1 MRQLLF
7 RVFLWS
13 VGGLTAS
20 RPRMLGLPFVILLL
34 AGPTTALAT
43 SNWYGL
49 LWYGQSLSVGAFGQ
63 PLLTPFSVNPTTSM
77 LYNSTTGDY
86 SPCQGSTSSQ
96 ASTVFTGIFPAY
108 DSYFS
113 SLANTTPAQTP
124 VSAMANALFKLE
136 GATQTAPFP
145 MIELCA
151 GVGGE
156 PYSSLAQGTT
166 IYNNMKSIVSGAIA
180 NAPAGMVLNIPAV
193 SYVQGEADSQAG
205 TSRTTYASDLATLET
220 NLTSDIETLTSQSN
234 APMLL
239 LTQETNSFGPF
250 GSAANAAAILGA
262 ESDAAAAH
270 PATIFLV
277 TPNYVFENNAQQ
289 SGHLTARGYF
299 YMGEY
304 MARAY
309 HKVVGSSQGGLGGTW
324 EAPIESG
331 TVSNSGNIVT
341 IPLSGGT
348 APYILD
354 CSYVTSPNGACD
366 GFSYTDNSSS
376 PPTCSS
382 VAVASNGTSILM
394 TLSSTPSHA
403 VSGTVEYAWPDGNT
417 NEGAT
422 TTPGPTSGLRG
433 CLHDSDTYTSVIDGK
448 PLPVY
453 GAAWNATFT
462 TN

>member
-1 MRQLLF
+1 MRPV
-7 RVFLWS
+7 RR
-13 VGGLTAS
+13 LTAS
-20 RPRMLGLPFVILLL
+20 RPRRLSLLLL
-34 AGPTTALAT
+34 ALVLGRPMPARAT
-43 SNWYGL
+43 STWYGL

-63 PLLTPFSVNPTTSM
+63 PLLTPFSVNPSTSM
-77 LYNSTTGDY
+77 LYNSSTGNY
-86 SPCQGSTSSQ
+86 SPCQNTTSSQ
-96 ASTVFTGIFPAY
+96 ASSVFTAIEPAY

-136 GATQTAPFP
+136 GGAPIAPFP

-166 IYNNMKSIVSGAIA
+166 IYVNMKAIISGAIA
-180 NAPAGMVLNIPAV
+180 NSPSGMALNIPAV
-193 SYVQGEADSQAG
+193 PYIQGEADSQAG
-205 TSRTTYASDLATLET
+205 TSRTTYATDLATLES
-220 NLTSDIETLTSQSN
+220 NLSSDIESLTSQSET
-234 APMLL
+234 PVLL

-270 PATIFLV
+270 PSTIFLV

-309 HKVVGSSQGGLGGTW
+309 RKVVGSSYGGQGGTW

-331 TVSNSGNIVT
+331 TISNSGATVT
-341 IPLSGGT
+341 IPLTGGT
-348 APYILD
+348 TPYVLD
-354 CSYVTSPNGACD
+354 CSSVTSPNGACD
-366 GFSYTDNSSS
+366 GFYYTDSSGS
-376 PPTCSS
+376 PPSCSN
-382 VAVASNGTSILM
+382 VAISGNNVVM
-394 TLSSTPSHA
+394 TLSAAPSHA
-403 VSGTVEYAWPDGNT
+403 ATGTVEYAWPDGNT

-422 TTPGPTSGLRG
+422 TTPGPASGLRG
-433 CLHDSDTYTSVIDGK
+433 CLHDSDSYVSILDGK